1 MTMKSRDGF
10 EEVNRELREGT
21 WVEDP
26 VSRRAMLQALGLT
39 AAGLAAGLPL
49 SRPDSAHAQTPKR
62 GGTVKIGS
70 FQNIDTLDAHNTT
83 FITAC
88 GIHNNIYNGLLKITS
103 TDGKSVDFKPELARE
118 WEIQGDRVH
127 IFRLHKGVTF
137 HNGDPCTSA
146 DIKWNLERVKDKQQ
160 APIHAWK
167 LELLEAIETPDPQ
180 TIKLSFSKPYPFLRV
195 AFTGST
201 GRAATILS
209 PRAVKEKGKAYG
221 RSPVGTGP
229 FKFVEWKEGD
239 FILLERY
246 ADYWDKDAAGGKLPY
261 LDKLQIKFIIEPS
274 TLVAALKTG
283 EVDGINNVSPQF
295 VADLRKDPKL
305 NVFTAVGGN
314 WRCLHMNL
322 AKEPFSDKNLRK
334 AVAFAIDRK
343 EILERVEFGEGIIAH
358 GPVSPPMG
366 GFYDAAYE
374 TGKNGQYFDLEQAK
388 QLMKQSKSGRGPP
401 GPARQDR
408 DQGEHRAGRRADVP
422 APVAAGAAVGPGADP
437 VGRRP
442 RPRRDA
448 VPRAALRGGVER
460 GQVGEPGVRQ
470 DGRGGALRERL
481 QEAQEILRGGGEDHH
496 RGRAGGHHA
505 PPQRAKGL
513 PQVREG
519 IPDDPGWAH
528 RHAPRLAGQG
538 VADGPLTL
546 ALSAGDTLSP
556 LGRG

>member
-1 MTMKSRDGF
+1 MKSRDGF
-10 EEVNRELREGT
+10 EEVNRELREGA
-21 WVEDP
+21 WRDDP
-26 VSRRAMLQALGLT
+26 VSRRAMLQAMGLT

-49 SRPDSAHAQTPKR
+49 GMPGVAHGQTPKR

-88 GIHNNIYNGLLKITS
+88 AIHNNIYNGLLRITS
-103 TDGKSVDFKPELARE
+103 TDGKSVDFKPDLARE
-118 WEIQGDRVH
+118 WEVQGDRVH
-127 IFRLHKGVTF
+127 VFRLHKGVTF
-137 HNGDPCTSA
+137 HNGDPCTAA
-146 DIKWNLERVKDKQQ
+146 DIKWNLERVKDKAQ

-167 LELLEAIETPDPQ
+167 LALLESIETPDPH
-180 TIKLSFSKPYPFLRV
+180 TIKLSFAKPYPFLRV

-239 FILLERY
+239 FISLERF
-246 ADYWDKDAAGGKLPY
+246 ADYWEKDAAGGKLPY
-261 LDKLQIKFIIEPS
+261 LDKVLIKFIIEPS

-305 NVFTAVGGN
+305 TVSTEVGGN

-343 EILERVEFGEGIIAH
+343 EILDRVEFGEGIIAH
-358 GPVSPPMG
+358 GPISPPMG
-366 GFYDAAYE
+366 GFYDAAFE

-388 QLMKQSKSGRGPP
+388 QLMKQSKYPNGTEVMLLSGNAGTVPRQAEVLQAQLAKIGIKVNIELADAPTFRRRWLQERQWDLVQVQWDADLDP
-401 GPARQDR
+401 DETLYPELHSGEAWNAGKWANADFDKMVEGARS
-408 DQGEHRAGRRADVP
+408 EADFKKRKKFYEEAVRVIVED
-422 APVAAGAAVGPGADP
+422 APVAILLHLNEQKVFHKYVKGFQMIPAGLIDM
-437 VGRRP
+437 
-442 RPRRDA
+442 
-448 VPRAALRGGVER
+448 
-460 GQVGEPGVRQ
+460 
-470 DGRGGALRERL
+470 
-481 QEAQEILRGGGEDHH
+481 H
-496 RGRAGGHHA
+496 RVWLDKA
-505 PPQRAKGL
+505 
-513 PQVREG
+513 
-519 IPDDPGWAH
+519 
-528 RHAPRLAGQG
+528 
-538 VADGPLTL
+538 
-546 ALSAGDTLSP
+546 
-556 LGRG
+556 